1 MFLLLDTLFGLPGHA
16 LIVHAAVV
24 LVPLAVI
31 ALAATGWRKAW
42 RTTYSL
48 PVLFL
53 ASGGTLFA
61 ILAASTGEPLQGSV
75 KRAAES
81 AGAGEVRFGEH
92 PENGNNAEF
101 MAIVFAV
108 TVVAYWV
115 VDRYGERLKLP
126 GWMGTGSYALA
137 LVPGVLALI
146 TMVVAG
152 HSGAA
157 LVWKDVGS
165 YAAGK

>member
-1 MFLLLDTLFGLPGHA
+1 MFLLFDTLFGLPGHA

-31 ALAATGWRKAW
+31 ALAATGWRASW
-42 RTTYSL
+42 RATYSF
-48 PVLFL
+48 PVGLL
-53 ASGGTLFA
+53 AVGGAFFA
-61 ILAASTGEPLQGSV
+61 VLAASTGGPLQASV
-75 KRAAES
+75 RRAAEG
-81 AGAGEVRFGEH
+81 AGAGRVRFGEH

-108 TVVAYWV
+108 TALIYCV
-115 VDRYGERLKLP
+115 VDRYGEQLKLP
-126 GWMGTGSYALA
+126 RWVGPGSYALA
-137 LVPGVLALI
+137 LVPGALALV
-146 TMVVAG
+146 TMIIAG

>member
-1 MFLLLDTLFGLPGHA
+1 M
-16 LIVHAAVV
+16 
-24 LVPLAVI
+24 
-31 ALAATGWRKAW
+31 
-42 RTTYSL
+42 
-48 PVLFL
+48 
-53 ASGGTLFA
+53 
-61 ILAASTGEPLQGSV
+61 
-75 KRAAES
+75 
-81 AGAGEVRFGEH
+81 RFGEH